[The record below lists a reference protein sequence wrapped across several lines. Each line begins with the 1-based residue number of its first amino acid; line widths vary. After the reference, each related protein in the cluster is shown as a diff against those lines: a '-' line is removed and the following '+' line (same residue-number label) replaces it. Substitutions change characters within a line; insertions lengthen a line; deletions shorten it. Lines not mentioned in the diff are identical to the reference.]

1 MTLRQAGAYIDDQ
14 ALLAAHKAAKMARLS
29 CEIGGETWKEKI
41 ECKFFPKFTIFFDG
55 TMNNLNTSPDNKSN
69 VARLFLTA
77 YDDRGK
83 EYYPRYITGVGTLYE
98 PKDNPEV
105 GVDKGGNM
113 GAGFGKG
120 GDMRLKD
127 AILFI
132 EKTLGRNYT
141 TAIAHIKMLRVDVI
155 GFSRG
160 ATLARAFVN
169 KLLNEKSGTDSNGQ
183 LVYKLDYY
191 GMTVPL
197 EIGFLGLFDT
207 VASVGGPQLHA
218 DWAKDLRVPSAV
230 KRCVHLVAAHEV
242 RKAFPLDS
250 IQYKNKYPDN
260 SEEVVYPGV
269 HSDVGGGYYP
279 NEQGRSLE
287 YTKIPLREMYLEA
300 LKAGVGL
307 QSLTE
312 MTKEYRGEF
321 TPENRVEL
329 VEKYKSYI
337 EYVKAPI
344 GAKKTSDTKAKEDN
358 LVSLILAH
366 RPVFFRWHAD
376 VERSGDKTRLFS
388 GLAKE
393 ADCSACLSAPAE
405 RIKVE
410 KDEKLWASRNM
421 KDATGQGKEL
431 VTEHKRLVNRIP
443 FIKEPYERI
452 GNENVDRPRTDYEEL
467 IYSAWT
473 NPNPL
478 PKYIIEF
485 FEEYVHDSVAAF
497 DSWPC
502 ALYDPRKIFMHED
515 TVLAQRTSPET
526 DAIA

>member
-1 MTLRQAGAYIDDQ
+1 MALRQAGKYIEDEE
-14 ALLAAHKAAKMARLS
+14 LLAAHAAARTARLR
-29 CEIGGETWKEKI
+29 CEAPTIGKV
-41 ECKFFPKFTIFFDG
+41 ECKFYPKFTIFFDG
-55 TMNNLNTSPDNKSN
+55 TMNNLNNSPDNKSN

-77 YDDRGK
+77 YRDRGA
-83 EYYPRYITGVGTLYE
+83 EFYPRYITGVGTEYE

-105 GVDKGGNM
+105 GVDKGGSM

-132 EKTLGRNYT
+132 EKTLGKNYT
-141 TAIAHIKMLRVDVI
+141 TAMSHIKMLRVNVI

-160 ATLARAFVN
+160 ATLARAFIN
-169 KLLNEKSGTDSNGQ
+169 KLLNEKSGKDSEGK
-183 LVYKLDYY
+183 LIYKLDYY

-218 DWAKDLRVPSAV
+218 DWASDLRVPPSV

-250 IQYKNKYPDN
+250 IQYQNKYPEN

-307 QSLTE
+307 QSLIE
-312 MTKEYRGEF
+312 MSEKNKKEYIP
-321 TPENRVEL
+321 TDQDAL
-329 VEKYKSYI
+329 VEKYKSYM
-337 EYVKAPI
+337 EYVKAP
-344 GAKKTSDTKAKEDN
+344 ADN
-358 LVSLILAH
+358 LVSAVQGH

-376 VERSGDKTRLFS
+376 VERSGNKTRLFT

-410 KDEKLWASRNM
+410 KNEKMWASRKL

-431 VTEHKRLVNRIP
+431 VTEHKRLVSRIP
-443 FIKEPYERI
+443 FIKDPYERV

-478 PKYIIEF
+478 PKYISEF

-515 TVLAQRTSPET
+515 TVMAQITRPDT

>member
-1 MTLRQAGAYIDDQ
+1 MGLRQAGGYIEDKELDE
-14 ALLAAHKAAKMARLS
+14 AHASARIARLKR
-29 CEIGGETWKEKI
+29 EAPTIGKV
-41 ECKFFPKFTIFFDG
+41 ECKFYPKFTIFFDG
-55 TMNNLNTSPDNKSN
+55 TMNNLNNSPDNKSN
-69 VARLFLTA
+69 VARLFLSA
-77 YDDRGK
+77 YRDRGT
-83 EYYPRYITGVGTLYE
+83 EFYPRYITGVGTEYA

-113 GAGFGKG
+113 GAGFGSG
-120 GDMRLKD
+120 GEMRLKD
-127 AILFI
+127 AILYI
-132 EKTLGRNYT
+132 EKTLGKNYT
-141 TAIAHIKMLRVDVI
+141 TAISHIKMLRVDVI

-169 KLLNEKSGTDSNGQ
+169 KLLNEKSGTDSNGR

-218 DWAKDLRVPSAV
+218 DWAKDLCVPSAV

-250 IQYKNKYPDN
+250 IEYKNNYPDN

-307 QSLTE
+307 KSIPE
-312 MTKEYRGEF
+312 MDADLSPEF
-321 TPENRVEL
+321 RPQDKNIL
-329 VEKYKSYI
+329 VEKYKAYMD
-337 EYVKAPI
+337 YVKAP
-344 GAKKTSDTKAKEDN
+344 ANN
-358 LVSLILAH
+358 LVEAVQGH

-376 VERSGDKTRLFS
+376 VERSGDKTRLFT

-410 KDEKLWASRNM
+410 KNEKMWASRKM

-443 FIKEPYERI
+443 FIKDPYERV
-452 GNENVDRPRTDYEEL
+452 GSETVGRPRNDYEEL
-467 IYSAWT
+467 IYSAWID
-473 NPNPL
+473 PKPL
-478 PKYIIEF
+478 PSYISEF

-502 ALYDPRKIFMHED
+502 ALYDPRKIFMHRD
-515 TVLAQRTSPET
+515 TVLAQRTNPET

>member
-1 MTLRQAGAYIDDQ
+1 MALRQAGAYIDDQ
-14 ALLAAHKAAKMARLS
+14 TLSAAHKAAKMARLS
-29 CEIGGETWKEKI
+29 CEIGGTTWKEKI

-69 VARLFLTA
+69 VARLFLTS

-132 EKTLGRNYT
+132 EKTLGKNYT

-169 KLLNEKSGTDSNGQ
+169 KLLNEKSGTDSNGR

-250 IQYKNKYPDN
+250 IEYKNNYPDN
-260 SEEVVYPGV
+260 SEEVIYPGV

-307 QSLTE
+307 QSLDE
-312 MTKEYRGEF
+312 MPEKYKNEF
-321 TPENRVEL
+321 IPENRVEL
-329 VEKYKSYI
+329 VDKYHQYM
-337 EYVKAPI
+337 EYVRGP
-344 GAKKTSDTKAKEDN
+344 SDN
-358 LVSLILAH
+358 LVAAVLAH

-376 VERSGDKTRLFS
+376 VERSKNQTRLFA
-388 GLAKE
+388 GLAAE

-410 KDEKLWASRNM
+410 KNEKLWASRKL

-443 FIKEPYERI
+443 FIKDPYERA

-467 IYSAWT
+467 IYRAWT

-478 PKYIIEF
+478 PKYISEF

-515 TVLAQRTSPET
+515 TVMAQIARPET